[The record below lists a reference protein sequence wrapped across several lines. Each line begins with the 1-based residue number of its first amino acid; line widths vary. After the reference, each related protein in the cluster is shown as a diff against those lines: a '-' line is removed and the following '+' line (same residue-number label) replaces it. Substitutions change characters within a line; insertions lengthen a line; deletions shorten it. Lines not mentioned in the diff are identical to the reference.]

1 MDDKFE
7 EGFNWWQN
15 NSAASLSGSF
25 TEKYIGDIND
35 QVKLLV
41 ETLNGFKGDGT
52 GIKQLKGDMAEFWHA
67 GTFNIDATVK
77 RSDHRAE
84 VLRSHGLGSVDITT
98 NFGKDYSSKY
108 ISTGEKSAK
117 EQSKSYWERYNKYL
131 SEKSNSEKLDYES
144 YLEKNNAIGKN
155 KNDPLYEGQ
164 ERLIPSNQKE
174 EAEKFLNK
182 KIAKE
187 NQNRPEQVKRYV
199 DTKKHLTTK
208 VEDGQGV
215 ESKELSKKEAE
226 NLATDAKKGDVKAEN
241 YGFDAKSMTSAEYVM
256 KESAKS
262 GLYAAVFSMTIKV
275 LPDLCK
281 CIGNTIE
288 NEKIDSED
296 LKKLGLD
303 AISSGSAAYIQG
315 SITEH
320 WLHSANLVLSE
331 KFIKMPHLKW

>member
-15 NSAASLSGSF
+15 NSAASLSGSY

-35 QVKLLV
+35 QVNLLV

-117 EQSKSYWERYNKYL
+117 EQSKSYWERYKKYL

-144 YLEKNNAIGKN
+144 YLEKIM
-155 KNDPLYEGQ
+155 L
-164 ERLIPSNQKE
+164 L
-174 EAEKFLNK
+174 
-182 KIAKE
+182 AK
-187 NQNRPEQVKRYV
+187 
-199 DTKKHLTTK
+199 
-208 VEDGQGV
+208 
-215 ESKELSKKEAE
+215 
-226 NLATDAKKGDVKAEN
+226 
-241 YGFDAKSMTSAEYVM
+241 
-256 KESAKS
+256 
-262 GLYAAVFSMTIKV
+262 
-275 LPDLCK
+275 
-281 CIGNTIE
+281 
-288 NEKIDSED
+288 
-296 LKKLGLD
+296 
-303 AISSGSAAYIQG
+303 
-315 SITEH
+315 
-320 WLHSANLVLSE
+320 
-331 KFIKMPHLKW
+331 IKMIHCMKDKRD